1 MRSVDHTFLIAE
13 KYPHGPYKMPDPA
26 KFLNEMKESS
36 GSDLSAQWVKVEEFY
51 NKKLWHQLTVL
62 LQSII
67 KEPSLQVAQS
77 IAMVARVS
85 NKL

>member
-13 KYPHGPYKMPDPA
+13 KYPHGPHKMPDPA

-36 GSDLSAQWVKVEEFY
+36 GSDLSAQWVKVEECY

-67 KEPSLQVAQS
+67 KEPSL
-77 IAMVARVS
+77 
-85 NKL
+85 